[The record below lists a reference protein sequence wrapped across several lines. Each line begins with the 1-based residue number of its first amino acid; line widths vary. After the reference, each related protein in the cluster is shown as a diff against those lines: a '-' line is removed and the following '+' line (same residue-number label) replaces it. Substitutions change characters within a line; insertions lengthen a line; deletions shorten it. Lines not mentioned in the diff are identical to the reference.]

1 MRRPG
6 HTVIRRSFALLLAS
20 ACAGCHGGGP
30 LLHPAHVL
38 RPGYV
43 SVGAGLSGEMIIAG
57 PPALASPDAGAS
69 AGGPAASESAARLKL
84 SEIAVAPGVAPWASA
99 RVGIEGE
106 NEAGLTYTG
115 RAVRLDGRHAF
126 PLGEAALS
134 IGLGASALFSGGPGA
149 AAEGSDVHGAG
160 IDVPVLLGFRSDA
173 DLYAVWF
180 GPRLGFELL
189 GGEVRLPASGTATAA
204 TRSPLVDA
212 SGQHLHVG
220 FVLGVRGG
228 FRHVHV
234 AVEATATYH
243 HADGE
248 IAGAPVAIGQGT
260 IAPGGGVTVTF

>member
-6 HTVIRRSFALLLAS
+6 HTVIRRSSALLLAS
-20 ACAGCHGGGP
+20 VCAGCHGGGP

-38 RPGYV
+38 RPGFV
-43 SVGAGLSGEMIIAG
+43 SVGAGLSGEMVVAG
-57 PPALASPDAGAS
+57 SPALASPDAG
-69 AGGPAASESAARLKL
+69 GPVAPESAARLKL

-115 RAVRLDGRHAF
+115 RAIRLDGRHAF

-189 GGEVRLPASGTATAA
+189 GGEVRLPAPGTAT

-212 SGQHLHVG
+212 SGQHLQVG

-248 IAGAPVAIGQGT
+248 IAGAPVALDQGT
-260 IAPGGGVTVTF
+260 VAPGGGVTVTF

>member
-38 RPGYV
+38 RPGFV
-43 SVGAGLSGEMIIAG
+43 SVGAGLSGEMVVAG
-57 PPALASPDAGAS
+57 PPALASPDAGAG
-69 AGGPAASESAARLKL
+69 ADGPAASESAARRKL

-99 RVGIEGE
+99 RVGLEGE

-115 RAVRLDGRHAF
+115 RALRLDGRHAF

-173 DLYAVWF
+173 DLYAVWL

-248 IAGAPVAIGQGT
+248 IAGAPVTLGQGT
-260 IAPGGGVTVTF
+260 VAPGGGVTVTF

>member
-38 RPGYV
+38 RPGFV
-43 SVGAGLSGEMIIAG
+43 SVGGGLSGEMIIAG
-57 PPALASPDAGAS
+57 ATATPDASAS
-69 AGGPAASESAARLKL
+69 AGSPAASENTARRKL

-99 RVGIEGE
+99 RVGLEGE

-115 RAVRLDGRHAF
+115 RAIRLDGRHAF

-134 IGLGASALFSGGPGA
+134 IGLGASALFSGGPGP
-149 AAEGSDVHGAG
+149 AAEASDVHGAG
-160 IDVPVLLGFRSDA
+160 VDVPLLLGFRSDA

-189 GGEVRLPASGTATAA
+189 GGQVRLPASGAA
-204 TRSPLVDA
+204 TRGPLVDA
-212 SGQHLHVG
+212 SGQHLQVG

-243 HADGE
+243 HASGE
-248 IAGAPVAIGQGT
+248 IAGAPVALGQGT
-260 IAPGGGVTVTF
+260 VTPGGGLTVSF